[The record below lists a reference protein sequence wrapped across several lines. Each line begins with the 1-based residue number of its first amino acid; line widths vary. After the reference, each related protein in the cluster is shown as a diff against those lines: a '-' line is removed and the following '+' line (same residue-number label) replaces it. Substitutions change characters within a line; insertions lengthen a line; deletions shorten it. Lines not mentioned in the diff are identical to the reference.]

1 MLCVVVAVVVVGN
14 RSKWVYIL
22 VWVLEWQLSWSLV
35 EETRV
40 GKRETT
46 KYDNDPPARAEPLI
60 TGSSSSSSSN
70 LKVPRVHPEIKKK
83 GWKERNERNE
93 RDQKE
98 KSLSSFSSLFPFPLL
113 PCCLLFSC
121 LKPGRSVAPGAFHS
135 FLSLFLSFYSF
146 LCSKQTAFFC
156 RCRRRRRETKTR
168 LRSGNI

>member
-113 PCCLLFSC
+113 PCCLLLVVFLFKTWSV
-121 LKPGRSVAPGAFHS
+121 GRSRGFS
-135 FLSLFLSFYSF
+135 FFSLSLSLLLLFFVFKTNCLLLSLS
-146 LCSKQTAFFC
+146 SST
-156 RCRRRRRETKTR
+156 TR
-168 LRSGNI
+168 D